1 MENQIKVFR
10 RVWGIKVKK
19 KKQRRRTII
28 LLVIVLILAALCG
41 VAYYLYER
49 ASSGLFFEETKIN
62 GYDVS
67 GKSCKEVLLFLEKEY
82 SVPQV
87 EICEK
92 GETALKLTL
101 AEAGYTID
109 QMKLLSEIQDCMREQ
124 NIGLIF
130 SLMEGNEFEVTIP
143 FEYNEAVFQQ
153 AVSAQNF
160 AVARTASTDAVMEYN
175 GTEYYI
181 EPETY
186 GDELDDA
193 DLQVM
198 VKDSLDKLVAAER
211 PQADLKIDVPES
223 FYFLPA
229 VTQDDSEMN
238 RLMQIYNTYCK
249 AKITLTFGKTKEV
262 IGWETIKEWLVI
274 TEDDSYIDDEYV
286 YNYAY
291 ELAAKYDTYHYP
303 HEFVTS
309 DGATLTFDG
318 SDYGYKI
325 SCDAEAEQILA
336 DIASNTAVERE
347 PVYEVKGFSR
357 NGRDDF
363 NGNYVEVNLTKQH
376 LWFYREGELVVE
388 TDLVSGLP
396 KDGRETATG
405 IFTIPYKIQDTVLKG
420 ETWEAD
426 VEYWMPFHDGQGLHD
441 APWRSSFGG
450 NIYQSNGSHGCVN
463 LPPAAAKT
471 IFENMEE
478 RMPIIL
484 YK

>member
-1 MENQIKVFR
+1 MK
-10 RVWGIKVKK
+10 KK
-19 KKQRRRTII
+19 KKQKRRTII
-28 LLVIVLILAALCG
+28 LLIIVLVLAALCG
-41 VAYYLYER
+41 VGYYLYKQ
-49 ASSGLFFEETKIN
+49 ASSGLFFEETTIN

-67 GKSCKEVLLFLEKEY
+67 GKNSKEVLLLLEKDY
-82 SVPQV
+82 SAPQI
-87 EICEK
+87 EICEQ

-101 AEAGYTID
+101 QEAGYSID
-109 QMKLLSEIQDCMREQ
+109 QMKLLSEIRSCMREQ

-130 SLMEGNEFEVTIP
+130 SLIEGNEFEIEIP
-143 FEYNEAVFQQ
+143 FVFDQSTFEQ
-153 AVSAQNF
+153 AVSAANF
-160 AVARTASTDAVMEYN
+160 AVARTVSTDAVMEYN

-186 GDELDDA
+186 GNELDDA
-193 DLQVM
+193 DIQVM
-198 VKDSLDKLVAAER
+198 VKDSLDKLVAADR
-211 PQADLKIDVPES
+211 PQDDVQVNVPES

-238 RLMQIYNTYCK
+238 RLMNIYNSYCRT
-249 AKITLTFGKTKEV
+249 KITLTFG
-262 IGWETIKEWLVI
+262 ETTEIIDWDMIKEWLVI
-274 TEDDSYIDDEYV
+274 TDDDSYIDDEYV

-303 HEFVTS
+303 HDFVTS
-309 DGATLTFDG
+309 SGKTISFDG
-318 SDYGYKI
+318 SDYGYRI
-325 SCDAEAEQILA
+325 NCDGEAEQLLA
-336 DIASNTAVERE
+336 DISANAEIERE

-357 NGRDDF
+357 SGRDDF
-363 NGNYVEVNLTKQH
+363 NGNYVEVDLTKQH

-396 KDGRETATG
+396 KDNRETATG
-405 IFTIPYKIQDTVLKG
+405 IFTIPYKISDTVLKG
-420 ETWEAD
+420 DTWEAD
-426 VEYWMPFHDGQGLHD
+426 VKYWMPFHDGQGLHD

-450 NIYQSNGSHGCVN
+450 NIYQTDGSHGCVN
-463 LPPAAAKT
+463 LPSEAAKT